1 MANRT
6 FQQFTQSLV
15 PGFVILT
22 GKVAI
27 GATGAPTLTTGQFNG
42 IASVVRTGAGL
53 YTITLQDKYV
63 DFCSV
68 TASVISNAA
77 LPVVDVVVSA
87 VDVVT
92 AGTVNIKTVD
102 WTTGATLTDPSPE
115 DILVFTLTLA
125 NSTARL

>member
-27 GATGAPTLTTGQFNG
+27 GATGFPTLTTGQFNG

-68 TASVISNAA
+68 TASVISSAS

>member
-27 GATGAPTLTTGQFNG
+27 GAAGAPTLTTGQFNG
-42 IASVVRTGAGL
+42 IASVVRTGTGL

-68 TASVISNAA
+68 TASVVSNAA

-102 WTTGATLTDPSPE
+102 WTTATLTDPSSG

>member
-27 GATGAPTLTTGQFNG
+27 GATGFPTLTTGQFNG

-102 WTTGATLTDPSPE
+102 TTGATLTDPSSG